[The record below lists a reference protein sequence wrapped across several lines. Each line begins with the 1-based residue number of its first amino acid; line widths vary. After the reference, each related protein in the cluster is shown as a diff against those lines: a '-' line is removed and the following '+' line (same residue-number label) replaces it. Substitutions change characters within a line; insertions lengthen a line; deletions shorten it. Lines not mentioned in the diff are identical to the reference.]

1 MEDEAFAI
9 LGKDEMIM
17 IRVGVIADTHDILK
31 EEVLNELK
39 QCDYIIHAGDIVD
52 IKILERLQTIT
63 KVFRCV

>member
-1 MEDEAFAI
+1 
-9 LGKDEMIM
+9 M

-52 IKILERLQTIT
+52 IKSVERLQTIT
-63 KVFRCV
+63 KGICCKGIMTS

>member
-1 MEDEAFAI
+1 
-9 LGKDEMIM
+9 M

-52 IKILERLQTIT
+52 IKNIGASTNNYKGICCKGE
-63 KVFRCV
+63 